1 MKNVIREAKKNEI
14 KNFMEDIK
22 ALYEEDTY
30 LLSKFDSFMGLL
42 EDYETVEFHT
52 LREAMNPLSLSMRM
66 EEAEHLH
73 LLIWELY
80 NSPKQLA

>member
-1 MKNVIREAKKNEI
+1 MKNIIMETKKNKI
-14 KNFMEDIK
+14 KNFMEDVM
-22 ALYEEDTY
+22 ALYEDDTN

-42 EDYETVEFHT
+42 EDYENVNFHI
-52 LREAMNPLSLSMRM
+52 LREAMNPLSIPMRM
-66 EEAEHLH
+66 EEAEELH

>member
-1 MKNVIREAKKNEI
+1 MKNMIREAKKTEI
-14 KNFMEDIK
+14 KRFMENIT
-22 ALYEEDTY
+22 ALYEDDTN

-42 EDYETVEFHT
+42 EDYENVNFHT
-52 LREAMNPLSLSMRM
+52 LREAMNPLSIPMRM
-66 EEAEHLH
+66 EEAEELH

>member
-1 MKNVIREAKKNEI
+1 MKNIIREAKKEEI

-22 ALYEEDTY
+22 ALYEDDTH

-42 EDYETVEFHT
+42 EDYENVNFHT
-52 LREAMNPLSLSMRM
+52 LREAMNPLSIPMCM
-66 EEAEHLH
+66 EKAEELH

>member
-1 MKNVIREAKKNEI
+1 MKNIIMETKKNEI

-22 ALYEEDTY
+22 ALYEDDTH
-30 LLSKFDSFMGLL
+30 LLSKFDSFIGLL
-42 EDYETVEFHT
+42 EDYENIGFHT
-52 LREAMNPLSLSMRM
+52 LRGAMNPLSIPMRM
-66 EEAEHLH
+66 EEAEALH

>member
-1 MKNVIREAKKNEI
+1 MKNIIREAKKEEI

-22 ALYEEDTY
+22 ALYEEDTH
-30 LLSKFDSFMGLL
+30 LLSKFDSFIGLL
-42 EDYETVEFHT
+42 EDYENVNFHT
-52 LREAMNPLSLSMRM
+52 LREAMNPLSIPMRM
-66 EEAEHLH
+66 EEAEELH

>member
-1 MKNVIREAKKNEI
+1 MKNIIREAKKEEI

-22 ALYEEDTY
+22 ALYEEDVY
-30 LLSKFDSFMGLL
+30 MLSEFDNFMSLL
-42 EDYETVEFHT
+42 EDYENVEFHT
-52 LREAMNPLSLSMRM
+52 LREAMNLLSIPMRM
-66 EEAEHLH
+66 EEAEELH

>member
-1 MKNVIREAKKNEI
+1 MKNIIREAKKEEI

-22 ALYEEDTY
+22 ALYEGDTY
-30 LLSKFDSFMGLL
+30 LFSELDNFMGLL
-42 EDYETVEFHT
+42 EDYENVNFHT
-52 LREAMNPLSLSMRM
+52 LREAMNPLSIPMRM
-66 EEAEHLH
+66 EEAEELH

>member
-1 MKNVIREAKKNEI
+1 MKNIIREAKKEEI

-22 ALYEEDTY
+22 ALYEDDTH

-42 EDYETVEFHT
+42 EDYENVSFHT
-52 LREAMNPLSLSMRM
+52 LREAMNTLSIPMRM
-66 EEAEHLH
+66 EEAENLH

>member
-1 MKNVIREAKKNEI
+1 MKNIIREAKKEEI

-22 ALYEEDTY
+22 ALYEGDTY
-30 LLSKFDSFMGLL
+30 LLSELDNFMSLL
-42 EDYETVEFHT
+42 EDYENVNFHT
-52 LREAMNPLSLSMRM
+52 LREAMNPLSIPMRM
-66 EEAEHLH
+66 EEAEELH

>member
-1 MKNVIREAKKNEI
+1 MKNIIREAKKNEI
-14 KNFMEDIK
+14 KRFMENIT

-30 LLSKFDSFMGLL
+30 LLSELDNFMSLL
-42 EDYETVEFHT
+42 EDYENIEFRT
-52 LREAMNPLSLSMRM
+52 LREAMNPLSIPMRM
-66 EEAEHLH
+66 EEAENLH

>member
-1 MKNVIREAKKNEI
+1 MKNMIREAKKEEI

-22 ALYEEDTY
+22 ALYEDDTH
-30 LLSKFDSFMGLL
+30 LLSKFDIFMSLL
-42 EDYETVEFHT
+42 ENYENVGFHT
-52 LREAMNPLSLSMRM
+52 LRGAMNPLSIPMRM
-66 EEAEHLH
+66 EEADELH